1 MNRERNRVDAGQK
14 SLGRHWSDFAF
25 SDTFQ
30 TIGAPTTGE
39 PRTGHYMKQVTTFTH
54 KFEANDPLQYAEA
67 IHYMNMAVIS
77 RLSHASRG
85 RSSNKIAL
93 QPADFVTA
101 ANLKTQ
107 GQIAPI
113 EAHELQSCNV
123 AIGPHRILMDASLLP
138 EPSFQT
144 IPIPTSAALEQP
156 MSPVAYYVPARLADA
171 RLAHARLTHAYPGHA
186 YSFNYPPSIASVL
199 ASPTPSVGVPS
210 RVREDQLALIPGST
224 SSVFRPACEL
234 ACGYRSENAIKAATY
249 INNLKKGQSWD
260 VLLGGFA
267 WLIKRMLPDGK
278 PPETGLCRRHL
289 QLLAQYIHLKISIK
303 IDVLWERICHVYR
316 NMSQLGDLLCGA
328 ETAYWFYQA
337 RRPVR
342 PADGLRPY
350 AFSNRLGI
358 PTELTYISVC
368 PGTTVSG

>member
-1 MNRERNRVDAGQK
+1 MRLQKGISNLQSKAAMGGDPPNDTADHLVRRELAGQK

-113 EAHELQSCNV
+113 EAHKLQSCNV
-123 AIGPHRILMDASLLP
+123 AISPHRILMDASLLP

-156 MSPVAYYVPARLADA
+156 MSPVVSPSTAAP
-171 RLAHARLTHAYPGHA
+171 AHASAHASPRPTT
-186 YSFNYPPSIASVL
+186 SLP
-199 ASPTPSVGVPS
+199 ASPTPAS
-210 RVREDQLALIPGST
+210 RTPASPTLTLGTPIAST
-224 SSVFRPACEL
+224 TPPP
-234 ACGYRSENAIKAATY
+234 
-249 INNLKKGQSWD
+249 
-260 VLLGGFA
+260 
-267 WLIKRMLPDGK
+267 LP
-278 PPETGLCRRHL
+278 
-289 QLLAQYIHLKISIK
+289 
-303 IDVLWERICHVYR
+303 
-316 NMSQLGDLLCGA
+316 
-328 ETAYWFYQA
+328 
-337 RRPVR
+337 
-342 PADGLRPY
+342 
-350 AFSNRLGI
+350 
-358 PTELTYISVC
+358 
-368 PGTTVSG
+368 